1 MRPVVRIVRLVWR
14 QPKDI
19 PVRIHPE
26 PENRSV
32 CVTEV
37 TDNLVHLENAAIVEP
52 GGPQRRDIRLG
63 ETGGIPRQFLGVA
76 AHLEFRAV
84 ERLLRLA
91 RFERGADPEM
101 MEPGLEVATRLVL
114 DLCGGEPSES
124 RVVGYQ
130 GYEPRSITFP
140 VSEVKRLTGL
150 DVSSAESKD
159 ILQRLGFASTGEG
172 DVLEV
177 SVPSWRPDIDGKAD
191 LVACPPG
198 WGCEVAIEGHL
209 TEYGLKDH
217 INEIKASYS
226 ASMADAV
233 AAHDS
238 GEPILFYTWTPN
250 WTVNELKLGEDVVW
264 IQVPEEATEENAAAG
279 IASCVADPC
288 VMGFEAN
295 DIVPVANSKF
305 LEENPAVAAVLK
317 TASIPLEDIFAQ
329 NSAMND
335 GADSPED
342 IKKQASDW
350 IEKNREMVDGWLE
363 EARKAVD

>member
-1 MRPVVRIVRLVWR
+1 MTGLKKSIPAIAALALLGSVAMPAMAVEAPGEGKTIKMAQATWDTGWFHSEIYKQLFEELGYTVDGPTTLDNPPFYQAVGYGDVDLWVNGWFPIHDTYRPAFEESAEI
-14 QPKDI
+14 I
-19 PVRIHPE
+19 G
-26 PENRSV
+26 
-32 CVTEV
+32 
-37 TDNLVHLENAAIVEP
+37 A
-52 GGPQRRDIRLG
+52 
-63 ETGGIPRQFLGVA
+63 VA
-76 AHLEFRAV
+76 AG
-84 ERLLRLA
+84 
-91 RFERGADPEM
+91 GA
-101 MEPGLEVATRLVL
+101 L
-114 DLCGGEPSES
+114 
-124 RVVGYQ
+124 Q
-130 GYEPRSITFP
+130 GYLVDKASAEKFDIKTLDDFKRD
-140 VSEVKRLTGL
+140 EVKEAFDRDG
-150 DVSSAESKD
+150 
-159 ILQRLGFASTGEG
+159 
-172 DVLEV
+172 
-177 SVPSWRPDIDGKAD
+177 DGKAD

-264 IQVPEEATEENAAAG
+264 IQVPEEANEENAAAG